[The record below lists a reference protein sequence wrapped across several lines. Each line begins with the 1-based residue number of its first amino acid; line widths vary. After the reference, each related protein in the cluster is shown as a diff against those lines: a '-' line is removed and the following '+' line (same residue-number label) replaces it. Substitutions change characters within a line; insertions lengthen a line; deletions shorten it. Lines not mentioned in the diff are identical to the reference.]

1 LDWKSEKLQDGLFFS
16 SIKDLIMNQK
26 IVSNVKNFGKFQ
38 QNFSISQIDILN
50 LYLKLLKDSSPF
62 QMSEI
67 ENYMLGL

>member
-1 LDWKSEKLQDGLFFS
+1 
-16 SIKDLIMNQK
+16 MNQK
-26 IVSNVKNFGKFQ
+26 IVSNIKNFGKFQ